1 MDTMRR
7 DVDRRLLALLN
18 VLVWTNTVSLTLSLA
33 DVSRRMVV
41 GK

>member
-18 VLVWTNTVSLTLSLA
+18 VLVWTNTAPLTLSLE